1 MANIKSQI
9 KRVKTNNKA
18 NERNSACKSAM
29 RTAIKKVVVACEKGD
44 KELAISLLP
53 VAFSKIDA
61 AATSGI
67 QHKNKAA
74 RLKSNLQTKVNAL

>member
-1 MANIKSQI
+1 M
-9 KRVKTNNKA
+9 
-18 NERNSACKSAM
+18 
-29 RTAIKKVVVACEKGD
+29 KKVVVACEKGD

-61 AATSGI
+61 AVSSGI

>member
-18 NERNSACKSAM
+18 NERNSAAKSAM

-53 VAFSKIDA
+53 AAFSKIDA
-61 AATSGI
+61 LATSGV